1 VAGGDARSLR
11 IVVSLVRERRYSP
24 AVVMGAAAGDLMPG
38 KGRDP

>member
-1 VAGGDARSLR
+1 MAGADASSLR
-11 IVVSLVRERRYSP
+11 IVVCLVRERRHSP